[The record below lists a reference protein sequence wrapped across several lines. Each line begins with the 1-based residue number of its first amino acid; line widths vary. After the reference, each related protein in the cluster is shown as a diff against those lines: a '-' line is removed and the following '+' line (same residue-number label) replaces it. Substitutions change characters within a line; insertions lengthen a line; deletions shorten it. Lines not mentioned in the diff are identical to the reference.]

1 LQKVSLHKRLAFFA
15 FVPVLALVG
24 FVVSLMLASNVQHSP
39 GGFGL
44 TSKLF

>member
-1 LQKVSLHKRLAFFA
+1 
-15 FVPVLALVG
+15 VPVLALVG